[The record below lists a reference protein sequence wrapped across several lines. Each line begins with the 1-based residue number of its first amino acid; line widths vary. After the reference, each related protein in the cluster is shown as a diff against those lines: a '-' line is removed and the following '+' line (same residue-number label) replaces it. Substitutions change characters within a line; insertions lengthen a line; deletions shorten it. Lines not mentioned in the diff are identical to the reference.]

1 MNLPPFPPTMLR
13 DLYPSD
19 RGRPH
24 RRDERHSTPPLA
36 LALSSIAAGWRTLLR
51 SREATSCNR
60 TLCSETPEES

>member
-13 DLYPSD
+13 DLYPSN
-19 RGRPH
+19 RERPH

-51 SREATSCNR
+51 SRELRSCNR
-60 TLCSETPEES
+60 TLSETPEES